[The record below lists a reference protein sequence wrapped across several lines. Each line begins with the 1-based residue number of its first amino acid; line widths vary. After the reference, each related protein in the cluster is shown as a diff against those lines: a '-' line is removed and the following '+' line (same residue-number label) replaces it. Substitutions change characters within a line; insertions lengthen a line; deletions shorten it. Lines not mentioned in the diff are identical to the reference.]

1 MCRRLSYILLIGLL
15 TAMINKVTAIDESC
29 LSDSGV
35 RIGESFISDMTNWG
49 ELGDIDGG
57 NHLYAFRTCELNGS
71 IIEITLLLSDSD
83 EFGNTSQS
91 TTALSSLKAE
101 TASGDCENTYL

>member
-15 TAMINKVTAIDESC
+15 TAMINQVTAIDESC
-29 LSDSGV
+29 LSDNGV
-35 RIGESFISDMTNWG
+35 RIGEKFISQMTNWD
-49 ELGDIDGG
+49 ELDEIDGG

-83 EFGNTSQS
+83 DYGNTSQS